1 MFARFAFQACSF
13 NRHWHQD
20 QAVQNGQFD
29 EERSG
34 SGDRCTTDALQQ
46 PHDISHSGSIYGVG
60 WRFQSFRINDLEM
73 VAQICPRWNRLQPW
87 FELVGAF
94 KDAA

>member
-1 MFARFAFQACSF
+1 MGPST
-13 NRHWHQD
+13 
-20 QAVQNGQFD
+20 
-29 EERSG
+29 SG
-34 SGDRCTTDALQQ
+34 
-46 PHDISHSGSIYGVG
+46 GSIYGVDWG
-60 WRFQSFRINDLEM
+60 FQAFKINDLEM